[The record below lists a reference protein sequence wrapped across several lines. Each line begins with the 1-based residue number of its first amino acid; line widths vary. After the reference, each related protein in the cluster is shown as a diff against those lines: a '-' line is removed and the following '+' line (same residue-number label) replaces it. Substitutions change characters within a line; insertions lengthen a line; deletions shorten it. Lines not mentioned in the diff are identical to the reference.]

1 MWLPCVYLCFFVALF
16 LFSFWAFSLQIS
28 IIFCRLP
35 HALSVNKPACVLIHF
50 SLLLFCTAF
59 SLVAMIVSYHSILA
73 GCVSPLF
80 SSVSGKKKTQTD
92 RKCTKESRRI
102 LMKFFLALF
111 HSENSTNCI
120 GDFVF
125 VNILAETPYASYLSA
140 YRWNKSIPAREC
152 DIDNDASGLTSFYP
166 PSVRVFFLYLKN
178 HSKISFALPHP
189 DYDSK
194 AKKNYNEKLFS
205 VLRFTSINL
214 HWISYYHTGLTISGA
229 DYFPLAFLV
238 AYFCCV
244 LLPPVKVKILVKSIA
259 MGEMANSNIQK
270 CI

>member
-140 YRWNKSIPAREC
+140 YR
-152 DIDNDASGLTSFYP
+152 
-166 PSVRVFFLYLKN
+166 
-178 HSKISFALPHP
+178 
-189 DYDSK
+189 
-194 AKKNYNEKLFS
+194 
-205 VLRFTSINL
+205 
-214 HWISYYHTGLTISGA
+214 
-229 DYFPLAFLV
+229 
-238 AYFCCV
+238 
-244 LLPPVKVKILVKSIA
+244 
-259 MGEMANSNIQK
+259 
-270 CI
+270 

>member
-120 GDFVF
+120 GDFLLWIYTLKPRMHPIYPLIDETKVF
-125 VNILAETPYASYLSA
+125 PPENAISTMM
-140 YRWNKSIPAREC
+140 PA
-152 DIDNDASGLTSFYP
+152 A
-166 PSVRVFFLYLKN
+166 
-178 HSKISFALPHP
+178 
-189 DYDSK
+189 
-194 AKKNYNEKLFS
+194 
-205 VLRFTSINL
+205 
-214 HWISYYHTGLTISGA
+214 
-229 DYFPLAFLV
+229 
-238 AYFCCV
+238 
-244 LLPPVKVKILVKSIA
+244 
-259 MGEMANSNIQK
+259 
-270 CI
+270 